1 MTRGRRGFR
10 RSRASGSGKNSSES
24 WFTSSRERRLWAWTL
39 AVVVA
44 IYSTLGLAR
53 TLAGVL
59 REEGLL
65 VAAFALGMLL
75 VAGTAAVLG
84 LRRRP
89 GGLEIGVALGVATA
103 YYMVL
108 VRMALPEERTHL
120 IEYGVVAVL
129 IHEALKERA
138 KGSRRV
144 PVPALAAIVTA
155 AAVGAIDEGIQAFLP
170 TRVFDFE
177 DIVFNFLA
185 AVMAV
190 VASVALSW
198 ARRRGGRD
206 RLGDTASGRDDQAS

>member
-1 MTRGRRGFR
+1 MR
-10 RSRASGSGKNSSES
+10 SGKESSVPLFAS
-24 WFTSSRERRLWAWTL
+24 DRERRLWAWTV

-65 VAAFALGMLL
+65 VVAFGLGLLL
-75 VAGTAAVLG
+75 VGGTVLVLG

-120 IEYGVVAVL
+120 IEYSVVAVL
-129 IHEALKERA
+129 IHEALKERVS
-138 KGSRRV
+138 GGRHV
-144 PVPALAAIVTA
+144 PVPALLAVLAA
-155 AAVGAIDEGIQAFLP
+155 AAVGAIDEGIQRFLP
-170 TRVFDFE
+170 TRVFDLE
-177 DIVFNFLA
+177 DILFNVLA

-190 VASVALSW
+190 ASSVALSW
-198 ARRRGGRD
+198 ARRWTLD
-206 RLGDTASGRDDQAS
+206 RRQ

>member
-1 MTRGRRGFR
+1 ME
-10 RSRASGSGKNSSES
+10 SGKES
-24 WFTSSRERRLWAWTL
+24 AGSLFTSDRERRLWAWTA

-53 TLAGVL
+53 TLAGIL

-65 VAAFALGMLL
+65 VAAFGLGMLL
-75 VAGTAAVLG
+75 VGGTVLVVG

-89 GGLEIGVALGVATA
+89 GGLEIGIALGVATA

-129 IHEALKERA
+129 FHEALKERA
-138 KGSRRV
+138 SGNRRV
-144 PVPALAAIVTA
+144 PVPALIAVVAA
-155 AAVGAIDEGIQAFLP
+155 AAVGAIDEVIQAFLP
-170 TRVFDFE
+170 TRVFDLE
-177 DIVFNFLA
+177 DILFNSLA

-190 VASVALSW
+190 ASSVALSW
-198 ARRRGGRD
+198 ARRWTLSRSR
-206 RLGDTASGRDDQAS
+206 

>member
-1 MTRGRRGFR
+1 MTRGGRRLR
-10 RSRASGSGKNSSES
+10 RSGATGSGKQPSVS
-24 WFTSSRERRLWAWTL
+24 WFASDRERRLWAWTA

-53 TLAGVL
+53 TLAGAL
-59 REEGLL
+59 RDEGLL
-65 VAAFALGMLL
+65 VAAFGLGMLL
-75 VAGTAAVLG
+75 VGGTALVMGLG
-84 LRRRP
+84 RRP

-138 KGSRRV
+138 RGSRHV
-144 PVPALAAIVTA
+144 PVPALLAVVA
-155 AAVGAIDEGIQAFLP
+155 AAVMGAVDEGIQAFLP
-170 TRVFDFE
+170 TRVFDLE
-177 DIVFNFLA
+177 DILFNVLA

-190 VASVALSW
+190 SSSVALSW
-198 ARRRGGRD
+198 ARRW
-206 RLGDTASGRDDQAS
+206 RLHRRR

>member
-1 MTRGRRGFR
+1 M
-10 RSRASGSGKNSSES
+10 GSGKES
-24 WFTSSRERRLWAWTL
+24 AGSLFTSDRERRLWAWTA

-53 TLAGVL
+53 TLAGIL

-65 VAAFALGMLL
+65 VAAFGLGMLL
-75 VAGTAAVLG
+75 VGGTVLVVG

-89 GGLEIGVALGVATA
+89 GGLEIGIALGVATA

-129 IHEALKERA
+129 FHEALKERA
-138 KGSRRV
+138 SGNRRV
-144 PVPALAAIVTA
+144 PVPALIAVVAA
-155 AAVGAIDEGIQAFLP
+155 AAVGAIDEVIQAFLP
-170 TRVFDFE
+170 TRVFDLE
-177 DIVFNFLA
+177 DILFNSLA

-190 VASVALSW
+190 ASSVALSW
-198 ARRRGGRD
+198 ARRWTLSRSR
-206 RLGDTASGRDDQAS
+206 

>member
-1 MTRGRRGFR
+1 M
-10 RSRASGSGKNSSES
+10 GSGKEPAGSL
-24 WFTSSRERRLWAWTL
+24 FTSDRERRLWAWTA

-53 TLAGVL
+53 TLAGIL

-65 VAAFALGMLL
+65 VAAFGLGMLL
-75 VAGTAAVLG
+75 VGGTVLVVG

-89 GGLEIGVALGVATA
+89 GGLEIGIALGVATA

-138 KGSRRV
+138 SGNRRV
-144 PVPALAAIVTA
+144 PVPALIAVVAA
-155 AAVGAIDEGIQAFLP
+155 AAVGAIDEVIQAFLP
-170 TRVFDFE
+170 TRVFDLE
-177 DIVFNFLA
+177 DILFNSLA

-190 VASVALSW
+190 ASSVALSW
-198 ARRRGGRD
+198 ARRWTLGRS
-206 RLGDTASGRDDQAS
+206 R

>member
-1 MTRGRRGFR
+1 MTSGRRSAA
-10 RSRASGSGKNSSES
+10 SR
-24 WFTSSRERRLWAWTL
+24 FTSDREQRLWVWAL

-53 TLAGVL
+53 TLAGIL

-65 VAAFALGMLL
+65 VAAFGLGLLL
-75 VAGTAAVLG
+75 VGGTVLVIG

-138 KGSRRV
+138 SGGRHV
-144 PVPALAAIVTA
+144 PGPALLAVLAA
-155 AAVGAIDEGIQAFLP
+155 AAVGAIDEGIQRFLP
-170 TRVFDFE
+170 TRVFDLE
-177 DIVFNFLA
+177 DILFNVLA

-190 VASVALSW
+190 ASSVALSW
-198 ARRRGGRD
+198 ARRWALGR
-206 RLGDTASGRDDQAS
+206 RR

>member
-1 MTRGRRGFR
+1 MTRGGR
-10 RSRASGSGKNSSES
+10 RSRRSEATGPGKRSSVS
-24 WFTSSRERRLWAWTL
+24 WFASDRERRLWAWTA

-59 REEGLL
+59 REEGVL
-65 VAAFALGMLL
+65 VAAFGLGMLL
-75 VAGTAAVLG
+75 VGGTVLVMG
-84 LRRRP
+84 LRKRP

-138 KGSRRV
+138 RGSRHL
-144 PVPALAAIVTA
+144 PGAALLAVVAA
-155 AAVGAIDEGIQAFLP
+155 AAVGAIDEGIQEFLP
-170 TRVFDFE
+170 TRVFDLE
-177 DIVFNFLA
+177 DILFNVLA

-190 VASVALSW
+190 ASSTALSW
-198 ARRRGGRD
+198 ARRWTLRRS
-206 RLGDTASGRDDQAS
+206 R

>member
-1 MTRGRRGFR
+1 MTRGGR
-10 RSRASGSGKNSSES
+10 RSRRTEATGTGKRSSVS
-24 WFTSSRERRLWAWTL
+24 WFASDRERRLWAWTA

-59 REEGLL
+59 RDEGLL
-65 VAAFALGMLL
+65 VAAFGLGMLL
-75 VAGTAAVLG
+75 VGGTVLVLG

-120 IEYGVVAVL
+120 IEYGVVALL

-138 KGSRRV
+138 RGSRHV
-144 PVPALAAIVTA
+144 PVPAVLAVVA
-155 AAVGAIDEGIQAFLP
+155 AAVVGAIDEGIQAFLP
-170 TRVFDFE
+170 TRVFDLE
-177 DIVFNFLA
+177 DILFNVLA

-190 VASVALSW
+190 ASSAALSW
-198 ARRRGGRD
+198 ARNRRKAGIR
-206 RLGDTASGRDDQAS
+206 